1 MDADGQEPRHR
12 GRGSYLT
19 GFLLTFSLE
28 TRIWSSGEF
37 FQTLLKVLKACLT
50 ALLQNLMS
58 VDSQASAGRRGRHSQ
73 FGNVT

>member
-1 MDADGQEPRHR
+1 MWATVLSPERAAYSTLSKRQQ
-12 GRGSYLT
+12 T
-19 GFLLTFSLE
+19 
-28 TRIWSSGEF
+28 WSSGEF